1 MKRNHQGI
9 ASYLLSDWLSALLA
23 WASFFIFRKTAL
35 QHASLQDYAVFLNDS
50 KFYIGILLIPLCWL
64 LIYFFT
70 GTYYTVY
77 RKSRI
82 SEISKTFFVSLFGVI
97 VLFFTIILDDQ
108 VQSYTEY
115 YESVLFL
122 LLVQFL
128 LTGAGRLL
136 LLNRAKQ
143 KLDSGR
149 AGFNTLVVGGNKRA
163 IEVYLTLQKKKP
175 RSGNYFIGFID
186 LNGNST
192 NGLSDYLP
200 KLGKLE
206 ALERLILEHQVE
218 EVVVAIETSEH
229 HQLNQILHLLIS
241 KNVVIKIIPDNYDIL
256 LGSVRMSHVLGE
268 AFIEIYPELMSR
280 WQYNMKRTMD
290 ISISIGVLLLLSPLY
305 LYCALRVKAGSP
317 GPVFY
322 SQKRVGLHGKHF
334 LIYKFRSMV
343 ENAEK
348 DGPLLSNK
356 DDQRVTAWGRIMRKW
371 RLDEL
376 PQFFN
381 VLKGDMSL
389 VGPRPEREFYIHQ
402 IVLQAPD
409 YKHLQRVKP
418 GLTSWGMVK
427 YGYAENVE
435 EMIRR
440 MKFDLVYIEN
450 MSLLLDFKIML
461 YTIRTILQGR
471 GV

>member
-371 RLDEL
+371 RLD
-376 PQFFN
+376 
-381 VLKGDMSL
+381 
-389 VGPRPEREFYIHQ
+389 
-402 IVLQAPD
+402 
-409 YKHLQRVKP
+409 
-418 GLTSWGMVK
+418 
-427 YGYAENVE
+427 
-435 EMIRR
+435 
-440 MKFDLVYIEN
+440 
-450 MSLLLDFKIML
+450 
-461 YTIRTILQGR
+461 
-471 GV
+471 